1 MKSTSMDV
9 KRQNRETMWKNAEE
23 GAKRA
28 AFWPPAMDIEVTSF
42 CNFACRMCPH
52 AITGNRAAR
61 HLKFSVLEAMKP
73 YFPYCRKVS
82 LQGDGEPFLN
92 PEIREIIRFLK
103 GFCIQ
108 LMTTTNLS
116 VMDEELAVLAGSSFD
131 TITISCDGCTAEVY
145 EKIRKN
151 GNFERFVKNLDL
163 FMAHAGNVRV
173 ILNCVLMRQNI
184 CQAPEIVRFAAA
196 HGIKQVV
203 FSDLLTD
210 QDLKNQGDSLE
221 LYPALAAKYLE
232 EAEAAAREAG
242 VSLSI
247 GWDYK
252 KEARSFA
259 EEAISK
265 EEAQARREDE
275 AVSFTEE
282 ERAAFI
288 RRYQKSRTV
297 DKGRDYPAG
306 QYHCEGICSNLYGM
320 TYLDVDGNVTMCC
333 FGKLSP
339 VGNVLEE
346 DFAKIWNG
354 PVYQECRKKFFQG
367 ELPDFYIGCKYAA
380 AAQRDS
386 HLEYPFR
393 ILDMDSDFEKDTA
406 FWENRKGRE
415 GKQ

>member
-1 MKSTSMDV
+1 
-9 KRQNRETMWKNAEE
+9 
-23 GAKRA
+23 
-28 AFWPPAMDIEVTSF
+28 
-42 CNFACRMCPH
+42 
-52 AITGNRAAR
+52 
-61 HLKFSVLEAMKP
+61 
-73 YFPYCRKVS
+73 
-82 LQGDGEPFLN
+82 
-92 PEIREIIRFLK
+92 
-103 GFCIQ
+103 
-108 LMTTTNLS
+108 MTTTNLS

-265 EEAQARREDE
+265 EEAQGQAGKTKRFPLQKKREPPLSADTRNPGRWIREETTRPVSITVKESAPTCTGRRIWMW
-275 AVSFTEE
+275 TGTLPC
-282 ERAAFI
+282 AALA
-288 RRYQKSRTV
+288 S
-297 DKGRDYPAG
+297 
-306 QYHCEGICSNLYGM
+306 
-320 TYLDVDGNVTMCC
+320 
-333 FGKLSP
+333 
-339 VGNVLEE
+339 
-346 DFAKIWNG
+346 
-354 PVYQECRKKFFQG
+354 
-367 ELPDFYIGCKYAA
+367 
-380 AAQRDS
+380 
-386 HLEYPFR
+386 
-393 ILDMDSDFEKDTA
+393 
-406 FWENRKGRE
+406 
-415 GKQ
+415 